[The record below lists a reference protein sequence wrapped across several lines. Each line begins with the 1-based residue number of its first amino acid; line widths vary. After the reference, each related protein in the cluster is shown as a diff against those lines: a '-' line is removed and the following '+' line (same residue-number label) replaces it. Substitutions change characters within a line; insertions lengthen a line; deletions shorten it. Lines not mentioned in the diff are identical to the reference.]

1 KRSNSMLNIF
11 KRKKK
16 KDENKEEENI
26 IENEEVQD
34 SEQEVQ
40 DNHKDE
46 VQDNKEVRKEIS
58 DKQNDILMED
68 DQIDEDSPEETD
80 IPEEKFVLEEEKPE
94 ISEEEAE
101 FDEKK
106 GLFSRLK
113 SGLSKTRN
121 GFIDRVNN
129 LFSSFTSID
138 DELFEELEEILIQAD
153 VGVKTSMELVE
164 HLEKRVDEEG
174 IKEPE
179 ALNDLFKEELSDL
192 LKKENDLL
200 KLKDNLNIIMVV
212 GVNGA
217 GKTTTIA
224 KVAQRYKNEGKDV
237 LLAAG
242 DTFRAAAI
250 DQLKVWGDRI
260 GVRVIAQEEGSDAAA
275 VAYDAVQAARARDVD
290 LLIVD
295 TAGRLHTQ
303 KNLME
308 ELKKVRRVI
317 DREAEDCNVETLL
330 VLDATTGQ
338 NAMNQAK
345 LFNEAVQVDGIV
357 LTKLDGT
364 AKGGIVIAIKNE
376 LGIAIKL
383 IGVGEAAEDLQDF
396 DADKFV
402 DALFSE

>member
-1 KRSNSMLNIF
+1 MLNIF

-16 KDENKEEENI
+16 KEDKINKEELEKKEFEEKEIEDLVENEDLEENKAVHEDEF
-26 IENEEVQD
+26 IEEENLIEDDIHKNDIKHNDILQSDLEDNNLEDKEINNEEVL
-34 SEQEVQ
+34 E
-40 DNHKDE
+40 NDE
-46 VQDNKEVRKEIS
+46 KS
-58 DKQNDILMED
+58 
-68 DQIDEDSPEETD
+68 
-80 IPEEKFVLEEEKPE
+80 
-94 ISEEEAE
+94 
-101 FDEKK
+101 KK

-113 SGLSKTRN
+113 SGLSKTRD
-121 GFIDRVNN
+121 GFINRVNN

-153 VGVKTSMELVE
+153 VGVKTTMDLVE
-164 HLEKRVDEEG
+164 QLEERVEEEG
-174 IKEPE
+174 IKDPE
-179 ALNDLFKEELSDL
+179 ALNGIFKEELSNL
-192 LKKENDLL
+192 LKSQNTKLE
-200 KLKDNLNIIMVV
+200 LKDNTLNILMVV

-224 KVAQRYKNEGKDV
+224 KIAQRFKKEKKKI

-250 DQLKVWGDRI
+250 DQLQVWGDRV
-260 GVRVIAQEEGSDAAA
+260 GANVIAQQEGSDAAA
-275 VAYDAVQAARARDVD
+275 VAYDAVQAAKARESD
-290 LLIVD
+290 LLIID

-317 DREAEDCNVETLL
+317 DREAEDANVEVLL

-345 LFNEAVQVDGIV
+345 LFNEAVQVNGIA

-402 DALFSE
+402 NALFSE